1 MKSSSSNIT
10 YKGVDMYVEF
20 DYSEYRPAVYYLSNG
35 DPGYPAEGG
44 EFEIT
49 SVQVGKEGIQIGE
62 LLSDDDYAEIEQII
76 INNYEEL

>member
-1 MKSSSSNIT
+1 MKTSSSNIT

-20 DYSEYRPAVYYLSNG
+20 NYSEYRPAVYYLSNG

-49 SVQVGKEGIQIGE
+49 SIQVGGIEIGT
-62 LLSDDDYAEIEQII
+62 LIDDDACAEIEQII